1 MKLLNLEEFEKKLF
15 EIKQLNKEKDKL
27 LRTLEMWVE
36 LMKQGIDSEN
46 VEGFIREKTYR
57 NGELYL
63 GNKYNAVL
71 LKNGE
76 QQQLNPLV
84 DIP

>member
-1 MKLLNLEEFEKKLF
+1 MKNLKEFEETLTRVKEL
-15 EIKQLNKEKDKL
+15 IKEKDKL
-27 LRTLEMWVE
+27 FRTLEMWVE

-46 VEGFIREKTYR
+46 VEGFIREKSYG
-57 NGELYL
+57 NGEWHL

-76 QQQLNPLV
+76 KQKLNPLV
-84 DIP
+84 DVP

>member
-1 MKLLNLEEFEKKLF
+1 MIPNLKEFE
-15 EIKQLNKEKDKL
+15 EILTRTKQLNKEKDKL

-36 LMKQGIDSEN
+36 LGKQGIDSEN
-46 VEGFIREKTYR
+46 VEGFIREKSYR
-57 NGELYL
+57 NGEWYL

-84 DIP
+84 DVP